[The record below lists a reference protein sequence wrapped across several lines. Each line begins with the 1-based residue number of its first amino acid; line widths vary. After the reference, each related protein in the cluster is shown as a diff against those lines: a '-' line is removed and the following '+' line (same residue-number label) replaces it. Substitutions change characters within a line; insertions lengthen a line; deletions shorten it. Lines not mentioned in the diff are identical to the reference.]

1 MKKFYLIAIMAV
13 ATLTASAQQSL
24 NISTYS
30 GTNLQK
36 YDGTECKVNVN
47 RYVFTGW
54 NTIAMPFEMTEA
66 ELNETFGSDCKLEK
80 LVAAESDMNG
90 MKIFFQDCKAEGL
103 QANTPYILYYTGEN
117 GNKKIAK
124 TATVLAGEA
133 AISINARGS
142 NEVVTMAAAQTH
154 LDGVGFY
161 GVLAADNSDAKFVA
175 VDDAKGGFYATRCYV
190 KLSEGN
196 TTPLFTIHLA
206 AGEITGISE
215 IASSN
220 KKIDVYNISGM
231 KVASGIKA
239 SELSN
244 MQPGI
249 YVVNGQKVLVK

>member
-13 ATLTASAQQSL
+13 ATLTASAQQIL

-124 TATVLAGEA
+124 T
-133 AISINARGS
+133 
-142 NEVVTMAAAQTH
+142 
-154 LDGVGFY
+154 
-161 GVLAADNSDAKFVA
+161 VA

-196 TTPLFTIHLA
+196 TTPLFTMHLA